1 MRIRSS
7 HGVLL
12 ELHDLG
18 GEGPALLI
26 VHATGFCA
34 GAYRPLAA
42 ALGAGFHV
50 WALDVRGHG
59 DSDAPADGSMSWDA
73 ISNDVLAAVSAIGDG
88 PVGPVAVGHS
98 MGGAAILQAER
109 KVPGTFRGAYVYEP
123 IVFPAGAPVSDPTQ
137 NPLAVG
143 AARRRPTFPSRAEA
157 LLRYAS
163 RPPLGELRADALA
176 AYVEHGFRDLAD
188 GTVTLKCP
196 PEREAATFAA
206 AGRITTQEV
215 TGLPLPTIVAAGQG
229 GGPGPDPA
237 SFAPLV
243 AEALPHSELR
253 VYPHLGHFGPLQDPP
268 TVAEEILGVEW
279 DQL

>member
-12 ELHDLG
+12 ELHDFG
-18 GEGPALLI
+18 GEGPSLLI

-42 ALGAGFHV
+42 ALGTGFHV

-73 ISNDVLAAVSAIGDG
+73 ISNDVLAAVSALGDG
-88 PVGPVAVGHS
+88 PVVAVGHS
-98 MGGAAILQAER
+98 MGGSAILDAER
-109 KVPGTFRGAYVYEP
+109 KVPGTFRGAFVYEP
-123 IVFPAGAPVSDPTQ
+123 IVFPAGAPISAPAQ

-176 AYVEHGFRDLAD
+176 AYVEHGFRDLPD

-206 AGRITTQEV
+206 AGRVTTQEV
-215 TGLPLPTIVAAGQG
+215 TGLALPTVVAAGQG

-237 SFAPLV
+237 SYAPPV
-243 AEALPHSELR
+243 AQALRHSELR
-253 VYPHLGHFGPLQDPP
+253 IYPHLGHFGPLQDPP
-268 TVAEEILGVEW
+268 TVAEEILGVDW
-279 DQL
+279 DAL

>member
-12 ELHDLG
+12 ELHELG
-18 GEGPALLI
+18 GAGPALLV

-42 ALGAGFHV
+42 ALAPDFQV

-59 DSDAPADGSMSWDA
+59 DSHAPADGSMSWDA
-73 ISNDVLAAVSAIGDG
+73 ISNDVLAAVSAMGDG
-88 PVGPVAVGHS
+88 PVVGVGHS
-98 MGGAAILQAER
+98 MGGAAILHAER

-123 IVFPAGAPVSDPTQ
+123 IVFPAGAPVSDPDQ

-176 AYVEHGFRDLAD
+176 AYVEHGFRDLPD

-215 TGLPLPTIVAAGQG
+215 AGMALPTVVATGQG
-229 GGPGPDPA
+229 GGPRPDPA
-237 SFAPLV
+237 SFAPSVV
-243 AEALPHSELR
+243 AALPRSELR

-268 TVAEEILGVEW
+268 TIAEEIAGVDW
-279 DQL
+279 DRL

>member
-18 GEGPALLI
+18 GEGPSLLL

-73 ISNDVLAAVSAIGDG
+73 ISNDVLAAVSALPDG
-88 PVGPVAVGHS
+88 PLVAVGHS
-98 MGGAAILQAER
+98 MGGAAILDAER
-109 KVPGTFRGAYVYEP
+109 KVPGTFRGAFVYEP
-123 IVFPAGAPVSDPTQ
+123 IVFPAGAPISDPSQ

-176 AYVEHGFRDLAD
+176 AYVEHGFRDLPD

-206 AGRITTQEV
+206 AGRVTTQELAGV
-215 TGLPLPTIVAAGQG
+215 ALPTVVAAGQG

-237 SFAPLV
+237 SFAPAV
-243 AEALPHSELR
+243 ATMLKRGELR
-253 VYPHLGHFGPLQDPP
+253 LYPHLGHFGPLQDPP
-268 TVAEEILGVEW
+268 TVAEEILGVDW
-279 DQL
+279 DAL